1 MDQARY
7 DFPQRTLNQSLP
19 DIDHPPR
26 AGPLHD
32 PVKDCFLVTKSRVHA
47 GAVDSHGFGQVGYGC
62 AFVAEGASIFCASA
76 LLQITRAKVN
86 AAMQII
92 NPTFLIYHHQLKT
105 AHN

>member
-1 MDQARY
+1 MDQLRY
-7 DFPQRTLNQSLP
+7 NFPQRGLSQSLP
-19 DIDHPPR
+19 DIGHPPR
-26 AGPLHD
+26 AVALHD
-32 PVKDCFLVTKSRVHA
+32 PAKDGFLVAKSRVHA
-47 GAVDSHGFGQVGYGC
+47 GTVDSHGFGQVGYGC